1 MDWRDWDEP
10 RRERSSERD
19 FGAMREALAALRW
32 RLIAVPLAVLF
43 LIGAIL
49 MLATPKYRA
58 EAQVFISA
66 KSSPANF
73 DSYAG
78 ERAAVKG
85 QAQLVA
91 SRDLA
96 RRAIKELG
104 MAAWPEFDPLAGGLG
119 IVPRTLVFLG
129 LMRDP
134 ARTSL
139 DERILKSYEER
150 LSVSAPPNARMVTIA
165 FQSKDGDLA
174 ARAANK
180 IADLYLEMRSAANL
194 AGDGEPDARIVSRA
208 MAPRLA
214 LFPEESMLLAF
225 GAAAAFVTVFAAFG
239 ARAFQRAGASALVEA
254 PVEQPRALGQMP
266 VFARLED
273 EPKQDQQSPTFEA
286 ASRAEADQAE
296 AVTEIAERIL
306 SARRAAA
313 QGARIVVTSLSAA
326 GAAPQT
332 MRALGR
338 LLGQEGRSIV
348 IGLDKANAPDFWRRP
363 ADAPRPE
370 AAFASGELTLSDL
383 LTGRASFA
391 EVIRRDPASR
401 LHFVPAPAEAA
412 IDLQEFAGVVE
423 TLARTYDFILL
434 IAPPF
439 DQDDMAKTLA
449 AKADFVVLSA
459 PPPRESAAGAA
470 RIELIEC
477 GAQEVLVIGLPAPSH
492 LSLGQDAA

>member
-1 MDWRDWDEP
+1 M
-10 RRERSSERD
+10 
-19 FGAMREALAALRW
+19 
-32 RLIAVPLAVLF
+32 
-43 LIGAIL
+43 
-49 MLATPKYRA
+49 
-58 EAQVFISA
+58 
-66 KSSPANF
+66 
-73 DSYAG
+73 
-78 ERAAVKG
+78 
-85 QAQLVA
+85 
-91 SRDLA
+91 
-96 RRAIKELG
+96 
-104 MAAWPEFDPLAGGLG
+104 
-119 IVPRTLVFLG
+119 
-129 LMRDP
+129 
-134 ARTSL
+134 
-139 DERILKSYEER
+139 
-150 LSVSAPPNARMVTIA
+150 
-165 FQSKDGDLA
+165 
-174 ARAANK
+174 
-180 IADLYLEMRSAANL
+180 
-194 AGDGEPDARIVSRA
+194 
-208 MAPRLA
+208 
-214 LFPEESMLLAF
+214 
-225 GAAAAFVTVFAAFG
+225 AFVTVFAAFG

-254 PVEQPRALGQMP
+254 PVEQPRALGRMP
-266 VFARLED
+266 VFARLKD
-273 EPKQDQQSPTFEA
+273 EAKQDQQEQQSRTFEA

-296 AVTEIAERIL
+296 AVSDIAERIL

-370 AAFASGELTLSDL
+370 AAFASGELNLSDL
-383 LTGRASFA
+383 LSGRASFA

-470 RIELIEC
+470 RTELIEC
-477 GAQEVLVIGLPAPSH
+477 GAQEVLVIGLPAPSR